1 MKIYE
6 AMYYYLLKPKEAMK
20 KSINFEYSLFMYLLA
35 SLSISISAIYSINN
49 RSNILNLFVFTFG
62 IAAYIAIS
70 NIIKISIINLTVSIF
85 FKNNNKYN
93 IRTFINNCFGI
104 YGIFIFI
111 LPITLLFGRFSS
123 LYFIQV
129 IMFFILGLYYIV
141 LMFNNIKYSFNIDSS
156 FKAILVLITP
166 VICDYLTYI
175 SLAIL
180 IFGTIISYL

>member
-6 AMYYYLLKPKEAMK
+6 AIYYYLLKPKEAIK
-20 KSINFEYSLFMYLLA
+20 KSINFEYSILIYLLA

-49 RSNILNLFVFTFG
+49 RSNILNLFIFTFG

-70 NIIKISIINLTVSIF
+70 NIIKIAVINLTVSLF
-85 FKNNNKYN
+85 FKNNANN
-93 IRTFINNCFGI
+93 IKIFINNCFGM

-111 LPITLLFGRFSS
+111 LPITLLFGRFKS

-129 IMFFILGLYYIV
+129 IMFFILGLYYII

-156 FKAILVLITP
+156 FKAFLVLIAP
-166 VICDYLTYI
+166 IICDYLTYI
-175 SLAIL
+175 SLGIL
-180 IFGTIISYL
+180 IFGTIISYI

>member
-6 AMYYYLLKPKEAMK
+6 AMYYYLLKPKEAIK
-20 KSINFEYSLFMYLLA
+20 KSINFEYSILIYLLA

-49 RSNILNLFVFTFG
+49 RSNILNLFIFTFG

-85 FKNNNKYN
+85 LKNKNNIN
-93 IRTFINNCFGI
+93 IKTFINNCFGI
-104 YGIFIFI
+104 YGIFIFV

-123 LYFIQV
+123 LYFIQF

-156 FKAILVLITP
+156 FKAFLVLITP
-166 VICDYLTYI
+166 IICDYLTYI

-180 IFGTIISYL
+180 IFGTIISYI

>member
-6 AMYYYLLKPKEAMK
+6 AMYYYLLKPKEAIK
-20 KSINFEYSLFMYLLA
+20 KSINFEYSILIYLLA

-49 RSNILNLFVFTFG
+49 RSNILNLFIFTFG

-70 NIIKISIINLTVSIF
+70 NIIKISIINLIVSIF
-85 FKNNNKYN
+85 LKNKNNIN
-93 IRTFINNCFGI
+93 IKTFINNCFGI
-104 YGIFIFI
+104 YGIFIFV

-123 LYFIQV
+123 LYFIQF

-156 FKAILVLITP
+156 FKAFLVLITP
-166 VICDYLTYI
+166 IICDYLTYI

-180 IFGTIISYL
+180 IFGTIISYI

>member
-6 AMYYYLLKPKEAMK
+6 AMYYYLLKPKEAIK
-20 KSINFEYSLFMYLLA
+20 KSINFEYSILIYLLA

-49 RSNILNLFVFTFG
+49 RSNILNLFILTFG

-85 FKNNNKYN
+85 LKNKNNIN
-93 IRTFINNCFGI
+93 IKTFINNCFGI
-104 YGIFIFI
+104 YGIFIFV

-123 LYFIQV
+123 LYFIQF

-156 FKAILVLITP
+156 FKAFLVLITP
-166 VICDYLTYI
+166 IICDYLTYI

-180 IFGTIISYL
+180 IFGTIISYI